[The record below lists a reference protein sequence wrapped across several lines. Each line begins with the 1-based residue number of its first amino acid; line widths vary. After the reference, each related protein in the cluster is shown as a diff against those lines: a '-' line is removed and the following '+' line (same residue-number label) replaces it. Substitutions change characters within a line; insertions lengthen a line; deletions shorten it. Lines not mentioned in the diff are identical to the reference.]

1 LTFKFSFNIANCVKN
16 LTFILSFDY
25 QKQYLDTYI
34 YTKQLKNQLIM
45 KTQEIANNLVE
56 WCNKGD
62 YAKCY
67 QELYSPDIVS
77 LEPSW
82 AEHSRS
88 EGMEAVGKKGE
99 WWENTFDVHSTTV
112 SEPTVAENWF
122 SVRFDMDTT
131 HKPSGQRS
139 KSSEIAVY
147 QVKDGKIVQEQFF
160 YDMPGQ

>member
-1 LTFKFSFNIANCVKN
+1 MT
-16 LTFILSFDY
+16 
-25 QKQYLDTYI
+25 
-34 YTKQLKNQLIM
+34 
-45 KTQEIANNLVE
+45 TQEVADKLVK
-56 WCNKGD
+56 WCNEGNE
-62 YAKCY
+62 AKCY
-67 QELYSPDIVS
+67 QELYSPNVVS
-77 LEPSW
+77 WEMAAPEGDPM
-82 AEHSRS
+82 AKC